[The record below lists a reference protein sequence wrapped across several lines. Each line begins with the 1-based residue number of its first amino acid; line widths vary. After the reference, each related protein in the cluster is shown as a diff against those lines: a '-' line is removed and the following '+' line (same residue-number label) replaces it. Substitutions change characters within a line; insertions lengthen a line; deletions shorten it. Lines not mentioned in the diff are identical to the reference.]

1 VQATLSDTHREWIE
15 AALDAHK
22 FSIARLISLFED
34 QRPEAVPQRAAV
46 LAALDTNPRARR
58 ATFLG
63 ITGTPGAGKST
74 LTGQLARRMH
84 AQRSDL
90 RFAVLAVDPSSRFSG
105 GALLGDRTRVRFA
118 TGDARLFFRSQ
129 ASDTELG
136 GLSPRSFQVCRLL
149 YRLFDCV
156 IIETVGIGQ
165 SEVDIRFLADRV
177 YLVVQPMG
185 GDEIQFLKAGIMEVP
200 DEIVLN
206 KCDAVD
212 AARRSYQALKSSMA
226 LARPFDGDAIPIH
239 RVSAT
244 EGMGLDRTGGAAAGG
259 DRRVPRGVP
268 AREGRALLRQVGE
281 GGVRAPR
288 DAVPA
293 AAARGGARVPGRV
306 RVVRRG
312 RGGVH
317 GGVLGQIGWRS
328 LPVQA
333 RVQRRVQ
340 PRLHVLRES
349 LGGAKRHAQHP
360 HCLAEP
366 AAEARAHIAATHV
379 RLERLAFGLGQL
391 AVQVVAQLG
400 KHHRA
405 AQSAYL
411 TLATHRSLLPGAPRA
426 GAGARGARGS

>member
-1 VQATLSDTHREWIE
+1 MPGDGQKQAPGAGLSEQHAQWID

-22 FSIARLISLFED
+22 FSTARLISLFED

-46 LAALDTNPRARR
+46 LAALDAHPRARR

-84 AQRSDL
+84 ETRSDL

-118 TGDARLFFRSQ
+118 TGDTRLFFRSQ

-156 IIETVGIGQ
+156 LIETVGIGQ

-226 LARPFDGDAIPIH
+226 LARPFDGDHIAIH

-244 EGMGLDRTGGAAAGG
+244 EGMGLDRLAGVLLQATDAYRADSLRG
-259 DRRVPRGVP
+259 KEEHYFAKWVKEEFGRRGSLYLREHHEG
-268 AREGRALLRQVGE
+268 AREYL
-281 GGVRAPR
+281 
-288 DAVPA
+288 DAHGSFDA
-293 AAARGGARVPGRV
+293 AEVAFEREYGAG
-306 RVVRRG
+306 RRG
-312 RGGVH
+312 
-317 GGVLGQIGWRS
+317 
-328 LPVQA
+328 
-333 RVQRRVQ
+333 
-340 PRLHVLRES
+340 
-349 LGGAKRHAQHP
+349 
-360 HCLAEP
+360 
-366 AAEARAHIAATHV
+366 
-379 RLERLAFGLGQL
+379 
-391 AVQVVAQLG
+391 
-400 KHHRA
+400 
-405 AQSAYL
+405 
-411 TLATHRSLLPGAPRA
+411 
-426 GAGARGARGS
+426 

>member
-226 LARPFDGDAIPIH
+226 LARPFDG
-239 RVSAT
+239 T
-244 EGMGLDRTGGAAAGG
+244 
-259 DRRVPRGVP
+259 
-268 AREGRALLRQVGE
+268 
-281 GGVRAPR
+281 
-288 DAVPA
+288 
-293 AAARGGARVPGRV
+293 
-306 RVVRRG
+306 
-312 RGGVH
+312 
-317 GGVLGQIGWRS
+317 RS
-328 LPVQA
+328 
-333 RVQRRVQ
+333 
-340 PRLHVLRES
+340 
-349 LGGAKRHAQHP
+349 
-360 HCLAEP
+360 
-366 AAEARAHIAATHV
+366 
-379 RLERLAFGLGQL
+379 
-391 AVQVVAQLG
+391 
-400 KHHRA
+400 
-405 AQSAYL
+405 
-411 TLATHRSLLPGAPRA
+411 RSTA
-426 GAGARGARGS
+426 